1 MSDALTYPPSDLAL
15 SRRLETAEGRSNV
28 AFVESRA
35 EVTPKSG
42 ATWIE
47 VAGAFAMYDGPTSPL
62 TQTFR
67 LGLARP
73 ATPGD
78 LEELEGFFR
87 DHGAPVHHEVSPLA
101 DAGLPGL
108 LGGRGYRPSEFTSL
122 LYRPIAI
129 GTRFAGPRN
138 DAIAVRLI
146 GPGEEDQWARTAASG
161 WGESPALHDFIL
173 DVGRVN
179 ARRRDVVSF
188 IAELG
193 RRPIATGALCLFEGV
208 ALLAGA
214 STIPAA
220 RRQGAQLALLEARL
234 RFAAG
239 EGCDLAMMGALPGSA
254 SQRNAERYGFR
265 IAYTRIKWSL

>member
-35 EVTPKSG
+35 EVTPASG
-42 ATWIE
+42 ATWVE

-78 LEELEGFFR
+78 LEELESFFHDR
-87 DHGAPVHHEVSPLA
+87 GAPVHHEISPLA
-101 DAGLPGL
+101 DAGLPAL
-108 LGGRGYRPSEFTSL
+108 LSGRGYRPSEFTSV
-122 LYRPIAI
+122 LYRPIAS
-129 GTRFAGPRN
+129 GTRFTGPRN
-138 DAIAVRLI
+138 DAIVVRRI
-146 GPGEEDQWARTAASG
+146 EPGEVDRWAGTAAAG
-161 WGESPALHDFIL
+161 WSESAELHDFML
-173 DVGRVN
+173 GVARVH

-188 IAELG
+188 IVELD

-239 EGCDLAMMGALPGSA
+239 EGCDLAIMGAQPGSA
-254 SQRNAERYGFR
+254 SQRNAERHGFR